1 MCESSPISSLGTV
14 TPTIG
19 SALRTEPRRDNDC
32 VAGSA
37 TFCRCGAEPA
47 TLAVGDPRCDPSR
60 PPPSVD
66 ENGDEWFVSKTTSS
80 SPDAD
85 PCVEP
90 ATLDEPTTVLWT
102 LRVGTPNVTDPQ
114 AFFGGIN
121 AGMVYRLGASL
132 IFCDPRGLLWPVTA
146 P

>member
-14 TPTIG
+14 TPTRG

-66 ENGDEWFVSKTTSS
+66 ENGDEWLVSKTTSS

-121 AGMVYRLGASL
+121 AGIRVGA
-132 IFCDPRGLLWPVTA
+132 RGVGD
-146 P
+146 